1 MRIIAIGIVALAL
14 IPAAGS
20 AQSAPRSSNS
30 AFAVSPVPAQAVHE
44 QKGPTLESAAVGVRL
59 TSPKLAASAASS
71 ARRARRSGIGHAGAL
86 IVVGGGAMVAGSFMD
101 GEPGTFFIV
110 GGALVALYGLYLL
123 VQ

>member
-1 MRIIAIGIVALAL
+1 MRFIAIGIIALAL

-20 AQSAPRSSNS
+20 AQSALHSPAS
-30 AFAVSPVPAQAVHE
+30 AFAVSPAPPKAIQE
-44 QKGPTLESAAVGVRL
+44 QKGPTTESAAVGMR
-59 TSPKLAASAASS
+59 SAPAQADAPAPR

-86 IVVGGGAMVAGSFMD
+86 IIVGGGAMVAGSIMD
-101 GEPGTFFIV
+101 GDPGTIFIV